1 MEVLTM
7 EEYLV
12 CEVADS
18 YGVSLCHARRFNNE
32 EKAGYAEWFRET
44 GFVGI
49 SSYPTI
55 DLKEINWID
64 VRNILN
70 NRKSDGSFN
79 GCSNSAYIVTEDEWN
94 KLIALNNQKRNEKL
108 AKEKADDIE
117 HYKKVIQACENQQ
130 KLYTKE
136 ESIAKAKEWNYI
148 HNEGGEGFVPHFYTI
163 DEYEYAKKKLEELNG

>member
-1 MEVLTM
+1 MK
-7 EEYLV
+7 EYLV

-18 YGVSLCHARRFNNE
+18 YGVSLCHARRFNDE

-44 GFVGI
+44 GFVRI

-64 VRNILN
+64 VGNILN
-70 NRKSDGSFN
+70 DRKSDGSFN

-94 KLIALNNQKRNEKL
+94 KLIVLNNQKHNEKI
-108 AKEKADDIE
+108 AKENEESIKC
-117 HYKKVIQACENQQ
+117 YKTIIKNCEKQQ

-136 ESIAKAKEWNYI
+136 EAIAKTKEWNDI

-163 DEYEYAKKKLEELNG
+163 DEYEYAKKRLKELNG

>member
-1 MEVLTM
+1 MK
-7 EEYLV
+7 EYLV
-12 CEVADS
+12 CEVADI
-18 YGVSLCHARRFNNE
+18 YGVSLCHARRFNDE

-44 GFVGI
+44 GFVRI

-64 VRNILN
+64 VGNILN
-70 NRKSDGSFN
+70 DRKSDGSFN

-94 KLIALNNQKRNEKL
+94 KLIVLNNQKHNEKI
-108 AKEKADDIE
+108 AKENEESIKC
-117 HYKKVIQACENQQ
+117 YKTIIKNCEKQQ

-136 ESIAKAKEWNYI
+136 EAIAKTKEWNDI

-163 DEYEYAKKKLEELNG
+163 DEYEYAKKRLKELNG